1 MSVKLRFSKPLQV
14 VVGISAALM
23 ALLGIAY
30 ALTDIPSAA
39 SKFKE
44 NEAKAKAAGLF
55 TSTNELLATFE
66 VPANENGASLMKE
79 VLDEYTKN
87 YEKLKYFGTD
97 NKTEDKP
104 LILESYQKFEPFWQ
118 KVDQAAKLKY
128 CIFPRD
134 RTPLVNTLYPE
145 FAPLKGIVKLAHYR
159 ASIAIQN
166 NDPKTAAE
174 AWRRGASIAL
184 MADDEPILIGLLV
197 RIACDS
203 IVEESIRKALNQRGQ
218 DPAWRAAA
226 WEALQLLDQPHN
238 FAKAMKTEHVF
249 ALEGFDIL
257 SKTPEAVMTMD
268 GTETTESRLL
278 KAYTK
283 LPRAGAATNSRIH
296 EMYSEFYVRLG
307 DDPYDA
313 KKITDAGD
321 WMDKKVNN
329 AQGLSWT
336 VVKILF
342 PVFAQAGKA
351 CSKSDAQ
358 RNVLMQAIKLLED
371 PTQRDLPLK
380 GRYTFDSD
388 GQPLRLTWDKN
399 QRIIYS
405 IGPNFKDDGGVIE
418 RPKTGGSL
426 DYDYGVA
433 IPK

>member
-1 MSVKLRFSKPLQV
+1 MAVKFRFSKPLQV
-14 VVGISAALM
+14 VVGVSAALM

-79 VLDEYTKN
+79 ALDEYTKN
-87 YEKLKYFGTD
+87 YANLKFYDIEK
-97 NKTEDKP
+97 KTEDKP

-118 KVDQAAKLKY
+118 KVDEAAKLKY

-134 RTPLVNTLYPE
+134 RTPLINALYPE
-145 FAPLKGIVKLAHYR
+145 FAPLKSIVKLTHYR
-159 ASIAIQN
+159 ASLALED

-197 RIACDS
+197 RIACES

-218 DPAWRAAA
+218 DPSWRAAA
-226 WEALQLLDQPHN
+226 WETLQLLDQPHN
-238 FAKAMKTEHVF
+238 FARAMKTEHVF
-249 ALEGFDIL
+249 ALEGFDTLAKDPSSIGFEEG
-257 SKTPEAVMTMD
+257 SMGQEM
-268 GTETTESRLL
+268 RLL
-278 KAYTK
+278 KAFSK

-296 EMYSEFYVRLG
+296 EMYSEFYTRLG
-307 DDPYDA
+307 NDPYDA
-313 KKITDAGD
+313 KKIADAGD
-321 WMDKKVNN
+321 WMDKTVNN

-336 VVKILF
+336 VVKILLPIF
-342 PVFAQAGKA
+342 SQAGKA
-351 CSKSDAQ
+351 CSKSYAQ
-358 RNVLMQAIKLLED
+358 RNVLMQAMKLLEN
-371 PTQRDLPLK
+371 PAAKDLPLK
-380 GRYTFDSD
+380 GRYALDSD
-388 GQPLRLTWDKN
+388 GQPLRLIWNNTH
-399 QRIIYS
+399 RIVYS
-405 IGPNFKDDGGVIE
+405 IGPNYKDDGGIIE
-418 RPKTGGSL
+418 RPKSGGTL

>member
-14 VVGISAALM
+14 VLGISAALL

-87 YEKLKYFGTD
+87 YEKLKFFGTD
-97 NKTEDKP
+97 NKSEDKP

-134 RTPLVNTLYPE
+134 RTPLVNALYPE
-145 FAPLKGIVKLAHYR
+145 FAPLKGIVKLMHYR

-184 MADDEPILIGLLV
+184 MADDESILIGLLV

-249 ALEGFDIL
+249 ALEGFDTL
-257 SKTPEAVMTMD
+257 SGPQSGLNEEWLTQDGNRLIKTF
-268 GTETTESRLL
+268 S
-278 KAYTK
+278 KI
-283 LPRAGAATNSRIH
+283 PRARTATNSRVH
-296 EMYSEFYVRLG
+296 EIYSEFHTRLG
-307 DDPYDA
+307 TDPYDA
-313 KKITDAGD
+313 KKISDASN
-321 WMDKKVNN
+321 WMDKEINDKN
-329 AQGLSWT
+329 GLSYT
-336 VVKILF
+336 LVKILL
-342 PVFAQAGKA
+342 PIFAQAGKA
-351 CSKSDAQ
+351 CLRSDAQ
-358 RNVLMQAIKLLED
+358 RNVLMQAVKLLEN
-371 PTQRDLPLK
+371 PASKDLPLK
-380 GRYTFDSD
+380 GRYAQDSD
-388 GQPLRLTWDKN
+388 GQPLRLIWDKN